1 MIEIVKNTN
10 IKFTKYMTTAAIVS
24 AIMVIGSIVLAVTRM
39 QYGVDFRGG
48 AEIQVKFKEAV
59 SLEAVRTDMEKNG
72 FKGVV
77 VQTIGEASDNEV
89 LIKAQGDESN
99 LNQITEQVNQTITKD
114 FSAQGAEVVKVDVVG
129 PKAGKQLRLSGFQ
142 AMLWAMIAIMIY
154 VALRFDFKYAP
165 GAIVALFHD
174 VCIVLGVYA
183 ITGTEFTLQTVAAL
197 LAVIGYSVNDT
208 VIIYDRVRENEQ
220 KNPGL
225 PLANHIDS
233 ACNETLARTILTSGT
248 TLAVSIVMFYIGGP
262 AIHDFFLAITIGIVV
277 GTYSSTFIAAPVTL
291 IFNHFRGQKT
301 QKVADGLKA

>member
-10 IKFTKYMTTAAIVS
+10 IKFTKYMPGAAIVS
-24 AIMVIGSIVLAVTRM
+24 AIMVVASIILAATKM
-39 QYGVDFRGG
+39 EYGVDFRGG
-48 AEIQVKFKEAV
+48 AEIQVKFQQAV
-59 SLEAVRTDMEKNG
+59 SLETVREDMEKNG

-99 LNQITEQVNQTITKD
+99 LNQITEQVNQAVTKD
-114 FSAQGAEVVKVDVVG
+114 FSSQGAEVIKVDVVG

-174 VCIVLGVYA
+174 VSIVLGVYA

-220 KNPGL
+220 KSPGL

-248 TLAVSIVMFYIGGP
+248 TILVSIVMFFIGGP
-262 AIHDFFLAITIGIVV
+262 AIHDFFLAITIGIIV

-291 IFNHFRGQKT
+291 IFNHFRSQKA
-301 QKVADGLKA
+301 QKVGDAVKA

>member
-10 IKFTKYMTTAAIVS
+10 IKFTKYMTGAAIVS
-24 AIMVIGSIVLAVTRM
+24 AIMVAASIILAATKM
-39 QYGVDFRGG
+39 EYGVDFRGG
-48 AEIQVKFKEAV
+48 AEIQVKFQQAV
-59 SLEAVRTDMEKNG
+59 SLESVRQDMEKNG

-99 LNQITEQVNQTITKD
+99 LNQITEQVNQAITKD
-114 FSAQGAEVVKVDVVG
+114 FSSQGAEVIKVDVVG

-174 VCIVLGVYA
+174 VSIVLGVYA

-220 KNPGL
+220 KSPGL
-225 PLANHIDS
+225 PLADHINT

-248 TLAVSIVMFYIGGP
+248 TLAVSLVMFFIGGT

-301 QKVADGLKA
+301 QKVGDAVKA